1 MTPIDDAL
9 LSFNPTTLAV
19 MNAVL
24 GLVLFGVALD
34 LTPSDFRRVWV
45 APKAPLIGLLCQF
58 LLLPALTFALLPW
71 IAPTPSAAL
80 GLLLVAACPGGNLSN
95 FLTHWARGDTGAS
108 VSMSAISTLAA
119 VITTPANLAFWGALR
134 PDTAELLSAIALDPL
149 EMLRTVATLL
159 LVPCAAGMAV
169 RHLRPAWAQRLRKPM
184 QVFSLVAFFAFIAGA
199 FAGNFTHF
207 VAYVGLVF
215 APVGLLN
222 ALALALGWSAGW
234 LARVTPEERR
244 AIAIEVGI
252 QNSGLGLIL
261 VFNFFDGLGGMAVVC
276 AWWGLWHIV
285 AGLALAT
292 FWRRRSPASV

>member
-19 MNAVL
+19 MNTVL

-119 VITTPANLAFWGALR
+119 VITTPVNLAFWGALR

-149 EMLRTVATLL
+149 EMLQTVATLL
-159 LVPCAAGMAV
+159 FVPCAAGMAV

-207 VAYVGLVF
+207 IAYVGLVF